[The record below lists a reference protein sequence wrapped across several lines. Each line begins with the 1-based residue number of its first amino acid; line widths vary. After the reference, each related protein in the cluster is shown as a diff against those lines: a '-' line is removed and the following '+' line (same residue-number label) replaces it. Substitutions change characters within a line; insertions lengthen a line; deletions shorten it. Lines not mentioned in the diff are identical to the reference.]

1 MKVVKILVPIVIVI
15 AIVVG
20 VVLFFN
26 NAKPKSNLPEIT
38 SGQDLVALVN
48 KIYEGKTE
56 NLPMLDTQVLDFVNT
71 PETAQYATDIEDFS
85 NIEYAVASL
94 PMMNAQAYSLTI
106 LKVKDGANVEEV
118 AKMVNEKAQLNKWV
132 CVCADKVLT
141 TSSGNVVFSIMSNAE
156 TAQTIYDSF
165 KEMAGGIGEEYVR
178 EFEQPEMPEDM
189 MPGDLL
195 PEDMVPA
202 ADGDMEPA
210 VSDETVITE

>member
-1 MKVVKILVPIVIVI
+1 MKNIVKILLPIIIIVAVVIG
-15 AIVVG
+15 IV
-20 VVLFFN
+20 FFLSN
-26 NAKPKSNLPEIT
+26 TKPKSNLPEIT
-38 SGQDLVALVN
+38 SGEDLVALVN

-56 NLPMLDTQVLDFVNT
+56 NLPMLDTQILDFVNT

-85 NIEYAVASL
+85 DIEYVVASM

-106 LKVKDGANVEEV
+106 LKVKDGADVEAV
-118 AKMVNEKAQLNKWV
+118 AKMVNDKAQLNRWV

-165 KEMAGGIGEEYVR
+165 KTLAGGIGQEYVR

-189 MPGDLL
+189 MP
-195 PEDMVPA
+195 EDMVPA
-202 ADGDMEPA
+202 EDGDMEPA
-210 VSDETVITE
+210 IDEEPIVTEE

>member
-1 MKVVKILVPIVIVI
+1 MKNVVKILLPIIIIVAVVIGI
-15 AIVVG
+15 R
-20 VVLFFN
+20 FFLN
-26 NAKPKSNLPEIT
+26 NSKPKSNLPEIT
-38 SGQDLVALVN
+38 SGEDLVALIN

-56 NLPMLDTQVLDFVNT
+56 NLPMLDTQILDFVNT

-85 NIEYAVASL
+85 DIEYAVASL

-106 LKVKDGANVEEV
+106 LKVKDGADVEAV
-118 AKMVNEKAQLNKWV
+118 AKMVNEKAQLNRWV

-165 KEMAGGIGEEYVR
+165 KTLAGGIGQEYVR

-189 MPGDLL
+189 MPGD
-195 PEDMVPA
+195 MMPA

-210 VSDETVITE
+210 IDEEPVE

>member
-1 MKVVKILVPIVIVI
+1 MKNVVKIVLAIVIVV

-26 NAKPKSNLPEIT
+26 NSKPKSNLPEIT
-38 SGQDLVALVN
+38 KAEDLISIVN
-48 KIYEGKTE
+48 KVYEGNTE

-85 NIEYAVASL
+85 NIEYVVSSM

-118 AKMVNEKAQLNKWV
+118 AKMVNEKAQLNRWV

-165 KEMAGGIGEEYVR
+165 KDLAGGIGEEYVR

-189 MPGDLL
+189 MPEDLV
-195 PEDMVPA
+195 PEDMTPA
-202 ADGDMEPA
+202 A
-210 VSDETVITE
+210 TEE

>member
-1 MKVVKILVPIVIVI
+1 MKNVVKIILAIVIVV

-20 VVLFFN
+20 VVLFLN
-26 NAKPKSNLPEIT
+26 NSKPKSNLPEIT
-38 SGQDLVALVN
+38 KAEDLIAIVN
-48 KIYEGKTE
+48 KVYEGNTE

-85 NIEYAVASL
+85 NIEYAVASM

-118 AKMVNEKAQLNKWV
+118 AKMVNEKAQLNRWV

-165 KEMAGGIGEEYVR
+165 KTLAGGIGEEYVR

-189 MPGDLL
+189 MPGDLA
-195 PEDMVPA
+195 PE
-202 ADGDMEPA
+202 DMEPA
-210 VSDETVITE
+210 AIEE

>member
-1 MKVVKILVPIVIVI
+1 MKNVVKIILAIVIVV
-15 AIVVG
+15 AIVAG
-20 VVLFFN
+20 VVLFLN
-26 NAKPKSNLPEIT
+26 NSKPKSNLPEIT
-38 SGQDLVALVN
+38 QAEDLIAIVN
-48 KIYEGKTE
+48 KVYEGNTE

-85 NIEYAVASL
+85 NIEYAVASM

-118 AKMVNEKAQLNKWV
+118 AKMVNEKAQLNRWV

-156 TAQTIYDSF
+156 IAQTIYDSF
-165 KEMAGGIGEEYVR
+165 KALAGGIGEEYVR

-189 MPGDLL
+189 MP
-195 PEDMVPA
+195 EDTTPA
-202 ADGDMEPA
+202 A
-210 VSDETVITE
+210 TEE

>member
-1 MKVVKILVPIVIVI
+1 MKNVVKIVLAIVIVV

-26 NAKPKSNLPEIT
+26 NSKPKSNLPEIT
-38 SGQDLVALVN
+38 KAEDLISIVN
-48 KIYEGKTE
+48 KVYEGNTE

-85 NIEYAVASL
+85 NIEYVVSSM

-118 AKMVNEKAQLNKWV
+118 AKMVNEKAQLNRWV

-165 KEMAGGIGEEYVR
+165 KALAGGIGEEYVR

-189 MPGDLL
+189 MPEDLV
-195 PEDMVPA
+195 PEDMTPA
-202 ADGDMEPA
+202 A
-210 VSDETVITE
+210 TEE